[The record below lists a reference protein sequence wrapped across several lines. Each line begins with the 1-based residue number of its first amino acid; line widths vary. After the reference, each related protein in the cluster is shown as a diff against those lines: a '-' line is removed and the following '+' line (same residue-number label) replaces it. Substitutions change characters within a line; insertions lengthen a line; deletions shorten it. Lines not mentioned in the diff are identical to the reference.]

1 MDFIELGL
9 YQYCNLLLGY
19 KTCLKKLFWGRL
31 RKGLDRVKS
40 KIEHHKLLSTAF
52 LALA

>member
-9 YQYCNLLLGY
+9 YQYCKVLLGY
-19 KTCLKKLFWGRL
+19 KTCIKNLFWGHL
-31 RKGLDRVKS
+31 RKEIDRVKP
-40 KIEHHKLLSTAF
+40 KIEYHKLLSTAF